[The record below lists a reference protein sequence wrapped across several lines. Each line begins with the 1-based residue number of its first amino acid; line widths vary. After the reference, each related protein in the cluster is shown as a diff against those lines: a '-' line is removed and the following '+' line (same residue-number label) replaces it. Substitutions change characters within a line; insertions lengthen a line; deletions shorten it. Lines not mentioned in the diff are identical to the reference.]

1 MKKRMFW
8 HALKVVWLVFIFLID
23 LKMIFKRRN
32 EQFSGTLV
40 KSISLWT
47 ISILC
52 GKDVS
57 YFYLVLHF
65 VQTEIAF
72 PLELQALYFVMSL
85 VIYYSGGGTM
95 NKNKNV
101 CLLACILIKEILT
114 LGDKIGSLVLLLL
127 STSKTKFSMQY

>member
-1 MKKRMFW
+1 
-8 HALKVVWLVFIFLID
+8 VWLVFIFLID